1 MNRRDFTNTLLA
13 MSSALA
19 TPSGVL
25 AAASQKNSDGLL
37 SNPGSYQAGDTISPE
52 VFVSDKTRTRH
63 SLLSI
68 LENNSPNAVNV
79 LFIFGGGAMGH
90 NSPGGIWCP
99 DSFEDLHIMRTLKD
113 AYQNTQVG
121 FVFVAC
127 APVFHSKYLG
137 FSDRLFLDLPDDS
150 VEFKNAVKLFI
161 DSTQVAVENGLIPQ
175 QPYYD
180 FRLRLMMDKF
190 PGNSPTAGTIYDWQ
204 GKFRDPNEK
213 QKYGTPNIWLLDKEG
228 TILTPPFRDN
238 MYHPKPGDS
247 SQISYTYSDVD
258 HAIKQ
263 QLAEVR

>member
-1 MNRRDFTNTLLA
+1 MNRRDFTKTLLA
-13 MSSALA
+13 MSSVLA

-25 AAASQKNSDGLL
+25 ADASQKNSDGLL
-37 SNPGSYQAGDTISPE
+37 SNPVAYQAGDTISPE
-52 VFVSDKTRTRH
+52 VFVSDKNQARH

-68 LENNSPNAVNV
+68 LKNNSPNTVNV

-90 NSPGGIWCP
+90 DSPGGIWCP
-99 DSFEDLHIMRTLKD
+99 DSFEDLNIIRTLKD
-113 AYQNTQVG
+113 AYRNTRVG

-137 FSDRLFLDLPDDS
+137 FSDLLFLDLPDDS

-161 DSTQVAVENGLIPQ
+161 DSTQAAVENGIIPQ

-180 FRLRLMMDKF
+180 FRLRLMMDRS

-204 GKFRDPNEK
+204 GRFRDPNEK
-213 QKYGTPNIWLLDKEG
+213 QKYGTPNIWLLDKMG
-228 TILTPPFRDN
+228 KILTPPFRDN

-247 SQISYTYSDVD
+247 FQISYTVSDVD
-258 HAIKQ
+258 HAIRQ
-263 QLAEVR
+263 QLEKFQ